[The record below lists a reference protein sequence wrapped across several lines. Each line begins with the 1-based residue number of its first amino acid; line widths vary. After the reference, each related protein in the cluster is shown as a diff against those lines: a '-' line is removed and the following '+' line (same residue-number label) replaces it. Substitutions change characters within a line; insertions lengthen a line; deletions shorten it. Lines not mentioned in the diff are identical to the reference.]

1 MHETD
6 EIALKKIIL
15 YLDGKNLELKTTGPD
30 NDYERNELK
39 ELDKKGL
46 VKIRIIDASA
56 EVIAHKNILQKL
68 IDDLGGQNPFSEI
81 IDRHI
86 KIPVVLK
93 ICASNVWLRKTTLSP
108 EQFEKKVCEENLLLE
123 RYEH

>member
-6 EIALKKIIL
+6 EIAVKKIIL
-15 YLDGKNLELKTTGPD
+15 YMDGKTLELKTTGPD
-30 NDYERNELK
+30 NDDERNELR
-39 ELDKKGL
+39 ELDQKGL

-68 IDDLGGQNPFSEI
+68 IDNLGCQQAFSEI

-86 KIPVVLK
+86 KSPGVLK
-93 ICASNVWLRKTTLSP
+93 ICASNVWLRKTALSA
-108 EQFEKKVCEENLLLE
+108 EQFGKKVCEENLLLE
-123 RYEH
+123 SYEY